1 VQPKEAKQRIR
12 KVIHPNSRTAKQ
24 MGRANHRSQ
33 TKVDKMNDKAL
44 KLNKIATKLQWFQ
57 NNLDQSVDCYS
68 QQALTVLVE
77 R

>member
-1 VQPKEAKQRIR
+1 
-12 KVIHPNSRTAKQ
+12 